1 MGKLG
6 RLLWIIISVVMT
18 GLAISFTVSND
29 AVIALSLWPFSQI
42 LNIPIWLSVIAA
54 FVIGGSL
61 GGALMWGQVL
71 AIRAQLWRSQSQT
84 RKLQA
89 QLAQQA
95 ENAAEHSLPRPPDE

>member
-1 MGKLG
+1 MRKLG
-6 RLLWIIISVVMT
+6 RLLWIIISVLMT

-29 AVIALSLWPFSQI
+29 AIIALSLWPFSQT

-54 FVIGGSL
+54 FVIGGSV
-61 GGALMWGQVL
+61 GSALMWGQVL
-71 AIRAQLWRSQSQT
+71 AIRAQLWRLQT
-84 RKLQA
+84 QIQKLQT